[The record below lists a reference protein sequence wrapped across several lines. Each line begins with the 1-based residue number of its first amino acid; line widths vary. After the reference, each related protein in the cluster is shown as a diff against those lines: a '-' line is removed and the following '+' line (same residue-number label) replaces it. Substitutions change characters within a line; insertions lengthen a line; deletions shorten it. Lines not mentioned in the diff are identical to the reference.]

1 MLNLVRGLT
10 WSCNMDRIE
19 TINNTIMYNQ
29 SYCLKRVEYISN
41 SSSILPPQL
50 RMVEIPLYKGT
61 STIIRLWALR
71 RLDGSSDA
79 LLVVFN
85 VSAVQLLH
93 VICCNFNKSFQSFG
107 ESLFVLTS

>member
-19 TINNTIMYNQ
+19 TINNAIMYNQ

-50 RMVEIPLYKGT
+50 QCSEQLVKQEVT
-61 STIIRLWALR
+61 SIFRIMIIL
-71 RLDGSSDA
+71 
-79 LLVVFN
+79 N
-85 VSAVQLLH
+85 QTSAQAQMGL
-93 VICCNFNKSFQSFG
+93 I
-107 ESLFVLTS
+107 

>member
-19 TINNTIMYNQ
+19 TINNAIMYNQ

-50 RMVEIPLYKGT
+50 QCSEQLVKQEVTSIFRIMIILNQTSAQAQMGT
-61 STIIRLWALR
+61 
-71 RLDGSSDA
+71 
-79 LLVVFN
+79 
-85 VSAVQLLH
+85 
-93 VICCNFNKSFQSFG
+93 K
-107 ESLFVLTS
+107 

>member
-19 TINNTIMYNQ
+19 TINNAIMYNQ

-50 RMVEIPLYKGT
+50 QCSEQLVKQEVT
-61 STIIRLWALR
+61 SIFRIMIILNQTSAQAQM
-71 RLDGSSDA
+71 GSPDKPGG
-79 LLVVFN
+79 
-85 VSAVQLLH
+85 
-93 VICCNFNKSFQSFG
+93 IKW
-107 ESLFVLTS
+107 TK

>member
-19 TINNTIMYNQ
+19 TINNAIMYNQ

-50 RMVEIPLYKGT
+50 QMVEIPLYKGT
-61 STIIRLWALR
+61 STINLR
-71 RLDGSSDA
+71 RLGRYSGHSVNIFKCVSCA
-79 LLVVFN
+79 APGCHLL
-85 VSAVQLLH
+85 
-93 VICCNFNKSFQSFG
+93 
-107 ESLFVLTS
+107 

>member
-19 TINNTIMYNQ
+19 TINNAIMYNQ

-50 RMVEIPLYKGT
+50 QMVEIPLYKGT
-61 STIIRLWALR
+61 STINRLWALR
-71 RLDGSSDA
+71 RLGRYSGHSVSIFKCVSCA
-79 LLVVFN
+79 APGCHLL
-85 VSAVQLLH
+85 
-93 VICCNFNKSFQSFG
+93 
-107 ESLFVLTS
+107 

>member
-19 TINNTIMYNQ
+19 TINNAIMYNQ

-50 RMVEIPLYKGT
+50 QMVEV
-61 STIIRLWALR
+61 R
-71 RLDGSSDA
+71 
-79 LLVVFN
+79 
-85 VSAVQLLH
+85 
-93 VICCNFNKSFQSFG
+93 
-107 ESLFVLTS
+107 

>member
-19 TINNTIMYNQ
+19 TINNAIMYNQ

-50 RMVEIPLYKGT
+50 
-61 STIIRLWALR
+61 
-71 RLDGSSDA
+71 
-79 LLVVFN
+79 
-85 VSAVQLLH
+85 
-93 VICCNFNKSFQSFG
+93 KS
-107 ESLFVLTS
+107 V